1 MPGLDDEGRLLI
13 EALDSFGVGARPA
26 VWDDPAVDWDS
37 FSMVV
42 IRLTW
47 DYIFRRDEFVS
58 WTKML
63 PLVANPPDILEWNT
77 DKRYLTDLMRAGV
90 PVIPTRF
97 IGPGDP
103 LELPR
108 GELVVKPTVSAG
120 SIDTSLYG
128 PDETG
133 AAEDHVR
140 SLQLEGRT
148 AMVQPYRA
156 DIDDQAETGLVYLGR
171 HFSHAIRK
179 APMLRKQPRS
189 IPGQIREHVITARSA
204 SAAELQVAEAVLDA
218 VPGGRQRLLYA
229 RVDLVPGPSGPELME
244 LEVTEPDLYL
254 ALGDGAAQ
262 RLAKAI
268 VELLSC

>member
-1 MPGLDDEGRLLI
+1 MPDLDDEGRLLI
-13 EALDSFGVGARPA
+13 DALDSVGVVARAA
-26 VWDDPAVDWDS
+26 VWDDPAVDWGVFDL
-37 FSMVV
+37 VV

-47 DYIFRRDEFVS
+47 DYIFRRDEFIS
-58 WTKML
+58 WVKKV

-77 DKRYLTDLMRAGV
+77 DKRYLTDLMRAGA

-97 IGPGDP
+97 IGPDDP
-103 LELPR
+103 IELPK

-128 PDETG
+128 PDETE
-133 AAEDHVR
+133 AALEHVR
-140 SLQLEGRT
+140 SLHLEGRT
-148 AMVQPYRA
+148 AMVQPYRG
-156 DIDDQAETGLVYLGR
+156 DIDERAETGLVFLGR

-189 IPGQIREHVITARSA
+189 IPGNIREHVVTARSA
-204 SAAELQVAEAVLDA
+204 SAAELEVAETVLDA
-218 VPGGRQRLLYA
+218 VPGGRERLLYA
-229 RVDLVPGPSGPELME
+229 RVDMVPGPSGPELIE

-268 VELLSC
+268 AELLS